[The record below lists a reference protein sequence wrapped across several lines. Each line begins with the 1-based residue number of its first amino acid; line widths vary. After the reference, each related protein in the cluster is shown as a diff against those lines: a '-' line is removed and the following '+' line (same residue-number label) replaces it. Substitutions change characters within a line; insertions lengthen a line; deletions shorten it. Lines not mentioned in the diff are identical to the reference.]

1 METAIA
7 IGVVIFFL
15 VLNGVQLM
23 FFLKVSEKVNFLE
36 HEINYLK
43 NKEPELDQ
51 EIKIDYENLKEGL

>member
-1 METAIA
+1 MEIAIA
-7 IGVVIFFL
+7 IGLVIFFL
-15 VLNGVQLM
+15 VLNGIQLM

-43 NKEPELDQ
+43 NKEPELDK